1 MKTRE
6 LWLDFETWLEKHT
19 NYKVSDLSWNA
30 YVLFSKEY
38 NSQRLDKRFKSLEID
53 FDKSKIRHGL
63 ERNSE

>member
-6 LWLDFETWLEKHT
+6 LWLDFETWLER
-19 NYKVSDLSWNA
+19 NYNKNVSDLSWNS

-38 NSQRLDKRFKSLEID
+38 NNERLSTRNNETRDR
-53 FDKSKIRHGL
+53 

>member
-6 LWLDFETWLEKHT
+6 LWLDFETWLER
-19 NYKVSDLSWNA
+19 NYNRNVSNLSWNA

-38 NSQRLDKRFKSLEID
+38 NSQRLNRNVD

-63 ERNSE
+63 ERNS

>member
-6 LWLDFETWLEKHT
+6 LWLDFETWLGKHT

-38 NSQRLDKRFKSLEID
+38 NSQRLDKRFKSLEIEEKGIAND
-53 FDKSKIRHGL
+53 
-63 ERNSE
+63 

>member
-6 LWLDFETWLEKHT
+6 LWLDFETWLER
-19 NYKVSDLSWNA
+19 NYNKNVSDLSWNS

-38 NSQRLDKRFKSLEID
+38 NNERLSTRKYETRDR
-53 FDKSKIRHGL
+53 